1 MKRADHDEEDLLA
14 ALADGSLPE
23 PDRTALE
30 ERVAADPE
38 LANALAEQRRARDLI
53 RAAAAQIEAP
63 AALRERLVIQQAE
76 IELRALPEL
85 KLRGRRPPV
94 QFPRPAV
101 ERGARPRRR
110 LAFFGGLAVAAAA
123 TVLLTVIVPAGAPSV
138 VEAATLSER
147 PATDPVPP
155 RPQVEGVA
163 FPAWQRG
170 TDWRAVGARTDEL
183 DGRRITTVFY
193 EKAGKRIGYSIVA
206 GEALDPP
213 AEARGGRFRI
223 FESGG
228 RTAVTWLR
236 NGRTCILSGAGV
248 PAQTLVKLAAWRG
261 VV

>member
-30 ERVAADPE
+30 ERMAADPE

-53 RAAAAQIEAP
+53 RAAAARIEAP

-76 IELRALPEL
+76 FE
-85 KLRGRRPPV
+85 LRGRRPPV
-94 QFPRPAV
+94 QFPRPAI

-110 LAFFGGLAVAAAA
+110 LALFGGVAVAAAA
-123 TVLLTVIVPAGAPSV
+123 TLLIAVILPAGAPSV
-138 VEAATLSER
+138 VEAATLSKR
-147 PATDPVPP
+147 PATEPVPP

-163 FPAWQRG
+163 FPTWQQG
-170 TDWRAVGARTDEL
+170 TGWRAVGARTDEL

-193 EKAGKRIGYSIVA
+193 EKAGKRIGYTIVA

-213 AEARGGRFRI
+213 TGARGGRFRV

-228 RTAVTWLR
+228 RAAVTWQR
-236 NGRTCILSGAGV
+236 KDRTCILSGADV
-248 PAQTLVKLAAWRG
+248 PAKTLVKLAAWKD